1 MSEELKAC
9 ICGTPAHIHEISMGD
24 NWRTRYQIWC
34 HDKACGFEGGI
45 YNSTKKCVEEW
56 NTRPIED
63 DLRVQLEFAK
73 NDLAERLTELTEL
86 RAEIERLQKEMD
98 AIVSLDELVVD
109 KSQQIKVENE
119 RLRRII
125 VDAEWVTE
133 EDGNYPFCA
142 RCGASFKKGHDN
154 DCPYH
159 QWEGGEK

>member
-63 DLRVQLEFAK
+63 A
-73 NDLAERLTELTEL
+73 L
-86 RAEIERLQKEMD
+86 RAELAEAQAEVERWIPVSEKMPEMGKVVLLNIKGAKRAKEGYLTPRNEWRVWGGTYPDLSAVTHWMPMPKGP
-98 AIVSLDELVVD
+98 IKKE
-109 KSQQIKVENE
+109 KS
-119 RLRRII
+119 
-125 VDAEWVTE
+125 
-133 EDGNYPFCA
+133 
-142 RCGASFKKGHDN
+142 
-154 DCPYH
+154 
-159 QWEGGEK
+159 